1 MLQARNETP
10 FTPGMFLFPNEQGVD
25 TLYVVVKATFDLR
38 QDRLSIARKQCPLV
52 MADEY
57 WGEPGASSLK
67 YANEAHLLKPGTDV
81 VVVGE
86 AHAPRGRP
94 VETCLVSVKVGPLHQ
109 VVQVFG
115 DRTWRG
121 GLLSPTASAPE
132 PFITMPLVYER
143 AFGGTHELEGG
154 QVLAEPSNPVG
165 QGFRGKRSA
174 REMVGQALPNLED
187 PRHLIGGISDT
198 PAPVGWGPVAPA
210 WMPRKAYAGTYDE
223 QWKAR
228 RAPYLPLDFRPEFFQ
243 VAPPPLCASKGLKG
257 GELVELINLSP
268 DGPQRFA
275 LPRCEL
281 DVTVRIARRPTQPH
295 MRMETVL
302 LEPGERRLILTWRGA
317 VECDKRSLKV
327 EEALFQVKSLKGA
340 GEQE

>member
-1 MLQARNETP
+1 MLQVRNETP

-25 TLYVVVKATFDLR
+25 TLYVVVKATFDIR
-38 QDRLSIARKQCPLV
+38 EGRISVARKQRPLV

-115 DRTWRG
+115 DRAWRG
-121 GLLSPTASAPE
+121 GLLSPAPSAPK
-132 PFITMPLVYER
+132 PFITLPLVYER
-143 AFGGTHELEGG
+143 AFGGTHELNGG
-154 QVLAEPSNPVG
+154 EVLAEPSNPVG
-165 QGFRGKRSA
+165 QGFRGKRSG
-174 REMVGQALPNLED
+174 REMVERALPNLED
-187 PRHLIGGISDT
+187 PRHLIGSISDA
-198 PAPVGWGPVAPA
+198 PKPVGLGPVAPA

-223 QWKAR
+223 QWRAR
-228 RAPYLPLDFRPEFFQ
+228 RAPYLPLDFRPGFFHM
-243 VAPPPLCASKGLKG
+243 APPNLCAPKGLKG
-257 GELVELINLSP
+257 GESVELLNLSAE
-268 DGPQRFA
+268 GIQRFA

-281 DVTVRIARRPTQPH
+281 DVTVRIARQPTQPD
-295 MRMETVL
+295 MRLETVL
-302 LEPGERRLILTWRGA
+302 LEPGEGRLCLTWRGA
-317 VECDKRSLKV
+317 IGCDKRALKV
-327 EEALFQVKSLKGA
+327 EGAHFRVKSLEGA
-340 GEQE
+340 GA